1 MGCRKNVS
9 GFTSDEFGV
18 CPAVTCKALN
28 GVHGGINGGRACWMV
43 TGTMC
48 GDKIQGSYQYKAEN
62 CSQCEFFLLVKMQE
76 GNKFVQPEILLT
88 LADKTIGNSVKSPI
102 VLQYQHAFERLKK

>member
-18 CPAVTCKALN
+18 CPAVTCKTLN
-28 GVHGGINGGRACWMV
+28 GIHGGMNGGRSCWMV

-48 GDKIQGSYQYKAEN
+48 GNKIQGDCQYKAEN
-62 CSQCEFFLLVKMQE
+62 CVQCIFYHQVKKEE
-76 GNKFVQPEILLT
+76 GGKYARPEILLL
-88 LADKTIGNSVKSPI
+88 LAGTIN
-102 VLQYQHAFERLKK
+102 

>member
-18 CPAVTCKALN
+18 CPAVTCKTLN

-48 GDKIQGSYQYKAEN
+48 GNKIQGSYQYKAES
-62 CSQCEFFLLVKMQE
+62 CIQCIFFHHVKKEEGKKYVRPETLLKMAE
-76 GNKFVQPEILLT
+76 
-88 LADKTIGNSVKSPI
+88 TII
-102 VLQYQHAFERLKK
+102 